1 MNSVHY
7 SGAVTGNESAR
18 RHTRDD
24 VAETALRILDDYG
37 LPDLTMRRL
46 AAALDVQASALYWH
60 FPNKQ
65 TLLAELADR
74 IVGRAAVPAAGAGA
88 DWPDRVRGEAAALRD
103 ALLAYRDGAEV
114 VASTAALGLGGA
126 PAQQRLEAAVRSG
139 GFDDETAARAAT
151 ALLHFVLGHVSHE
164 QQRMQFDSIGVLAT
178 GEAADPLDE
187 TDSAAA
193 FAFGV
198 DLLVGGLHRL
208 RDASAPAAADRPEEI
223 SRSRT

>member
-1 MNSVHY
+1 M
-7 SGAVTGNESAR
+7 TGNESGR

-37 LPDLTMRRL
+37 LPDLTMRHL
-46 AAALDVQASALYWH
+46 AAALDVQPSALYWH

-74 IVGRAAVPAAGAGA
+74 IVARGAVAPAAESDAAAQDAAAQEDAWA
-88 DWPDRVRGEAAALRD
+88 DRLRAESAALRD

-114 VASTAALGLGGA
+114 VASSYALGLGDA
-126 PAQQRLEAAVRSG
+126 AAQHRLAAVAASG
-139 GFDDETAARAAT
+139 GFDDETSGRAAT

-178 GEAADPLDE
+178 GEAADPLDAS
-187 TDSAAA
+187 DSAAA

-198 DLLVGGLHRL
+198 DLLVGGLERL
-208 RDASAPAAADRPEEI
+208 GKERTGAAL